1 MTKYTRKDIIFF
13 GDDPRSENAMGKKV
27 FGGDSPT
34 DLLFLANECD
44 PDLYCETLTIV
55 RKYADSRPFSTY
67 VEGPLFTGYN
77 HYDVIIVKKEE
88 E

>member
-1 MTKYTRKDIIFF
+1 MAKYTRKDEIFF
-13 GDDPRSENAMGKKV
+13 GDDPRAENAMGKKV

-34 DLLFLANECD
+34 DLLFLANKCD
-44 PDLYCETLTIV
+44 PDLYCENLAIV
-55 RKYADSRPFSTY
+55 RKNDDSRPFSTY

-88 E
+88 